1 MKYIKKPLNAPL
13 SINRKFYYIF
23 TDKQKKAIIDEMTY
37 YKSIYNAVEDEVLFE
52 VVVNKYLKMKLHNV
66 VFPNILKDVNEY
78 KKKIKEEYKYITIY

>member
-52 VVVNKYLKMKLHNV
+52 VVVNKLSDKSTTLILSK
-66 VFPNILKDVNEY
+66 FPEINPESDLLIFFVL
-78 KKKIKEEYKYITIY
+78 